1 MPQCV
6 LSVECLV
13 QTILARKSGKPVYGM
28 SFFLIKVKASQ
39 FYIYVVVQFYPWF
52 KFYFLSFLGMIMYD
66 NEFGTKEIKF
76 KPRKILNHNICYT
89 WITDV
94 ACVSNE
100 AKGAQNSVRPTCS
113 PTLNSVLL

>member
-1 MPQCV
+1 
-6 LSVECLV
+6 
-13 QTILARKSGKPVYGM
+13 M

-52 KFYFLSFLGMIMYD
+52 KFYFLSFLGMIMCD